1 MLYAFTDESYVADNY
16 LQGAFVVNE
25 ADLDQLDQVLIQTSE
40 FAQRFGIAPGTELR
54 GYSIMNS
61 KDGWEPLREKFHARV
76 AIYKFL
82 FSRIREVGG
91 SLHFVNENPS
101 VINSKFSDQNSWH
114 ISTHHKMLDILNGL
128 AVSSHREVSIVS
140 DEITAQGILIEEFIK
155 QSARL
160 TNIKSLT
167 FVESSSSSGVQIID
181 ALLYIYQRTR
191 QRNFSHH
198 RSYKVTLELWEL
210 ASNLVASIE
219 PKKH

>member
-1 MLYAFTDESYVADNY
+1 MLYAFTDESYLADTY
-16 LQGAFVVNE
+16 LQGAFVINE
-25 ADLDQLDQVLIQTSE
+25 AYLKQLDQVVIQTSE
-40 FAQRFGIAPGTELR
+40 FAQRFGVAPGTELR

-82 FSRIREVGG
+82 LSKILEVRG

-101 VINSKFSDQNSWH
+101 VINSKFSNHNLWH
-114 ISTHHKMLDILNGL
+114 ITTHHKMLEILNGL
-128 AVSSHREVSIVS
+128 GVSNHQEVSIVS

-160 TNIKSLT
+160 TNVKSLT
-167 FVESSSSSGVQIID
+167 FVESSNTSGVQIID

-191 QRNFSHH
+191 QRNFTHH
-198 RSYKVTLELWEL
+198 RSYKVTMELWEI
-210 ASNLVASIE
+210 ASHLVVNIE
-219 PKKH
+219 PRKH